1 MEFHVMDQAVDWVK
15 QNRESLMVGTLVV
28 IAGVTFVVLTG
39 GGGGFLL
46 LAPAVMLASYDTAS
60 ELRSL
65 AVMP

>member
-1 MEFHVMDQAVDWVK
+1 
-15 QNRESLMVGTLVV
+15 MVGTMVV

-46 LAPAVMLASYDTAS
+46 LAPVVMLVSYDTAS
-60 ELRSL
+60 EFRSL